1 MNGDDPRF
9 PQLIEHLVIDFAG
22 GADRGHIHELVLEVL
37 EAGPREAYLAIT
49 IVSSL
54 SASLIRATF
63 ADELAQHADC
73 NAFFGLDVD
82 PRAGLDTTTPEY
94 RCAVAAAQAMTAALN
109 DDRETAAAVV
119 MAIVKA
125 DDDDAAANA
134 AHLLVAA
141 LRIFS
146 QLYNSPDGRAGW
158 EALGRARRGG
168 TDAGTH

>member
-9 PQLIEHLVIDFAG
+9 PQLIEHLVTDFAG
-22 GADRGHIHELVLEVL
+22 GASRSHVEELILEVL
-37 EAGPREAYLAIT
+37 EAGPREAYLAVT
-49 IVSSL
+49 TVSSL

-63 ADELAQHADC
+63 AEELSRHADHE
-73 NAFFGLDVD
+73 AFFGLDVER
-82 PRAGLDTTTPEY
+82 RAGLDESDPQY

-109 DDRETAAAVV
+109 EDRDTAAAVV

-125 DDDDAAANA
+125 DDDDAAGNA

-146 QLYNSPDGRAGW
+146 QLYNSPEGRRGW
-158 EALGRARRGG
+158 EELGRARRDLGH
-168 TDAGTH
+168 A